1 MSVSKY
7 EFQSK
12 VVEKKPCAIVMEVE
26 VAPAQTDIELSN
38 VYQAIR
44 ATAKV
49 AGFRAGK
56 VPMDLVKKTYPDAA
70 RERLIEEVI
79 KKTVFSALEKENFAP
94 IDMPV
99 INTVDYEFGQTLKYV
114 FKAEC
119 QPEIKAQDYKGINI
133 NKEEFK
139 IGDTNINENIKV
151 MLDRNAKLIIS
162 KDETVKQDSFVIV
175 NYEGFCDGIAV
186 ENIKAKDHM
195 LDLGAENTLKG
206 FKDAL
211 VNAKKGDTKDVE
223 IEYPADYTNK
233 VLAGKKV
240 VFKTTIVELKE
251 KQLPELNDDFAKDMG
266 LENLEDLKIK
276 IKESMEQ
283 EEKRRQESEVERQIV
298 EHLLEKNKFEV
309 PESIVA
315 QQKEYLIKRMSDYMK
330 KQGADDEFIAK
341 QVEFSKDK
349 YLEEANKNVR
359 LSYILN
365 SIYSEEKLEV
375 TDQEIEAEKQKI
387 LDSNQARKEE
397 VEKYFTEYKANIS
410 ASLKEKKIFDFIINN
425 SKITKTEKDMPIT
438 ESK

>member
-175 NYEGFCDGIAV
+175 NYEGFCDGVAV

-195 LDLGAENTLKG
+195 LDLSAENTLKG

>member
-139 IGDTNINENIKV
+139 IGDTNINENIKM

-175 NYEGFCDGIAV
+175 NYEGFCDGVAV

-195 LDLGAENTLKG
+195 LDLSAENTLKG

>member
-56 VPMDLVKKTYPDAA
+56 VPMDLVKKTYPEAA

-139 IGDTNINENIKV
+139 IGDTNINENIKM

-175 NYEGFCDGIAV
+175 NYEGFCDGVAV

-206 FKDAL
+206 FKDTL
-211 VNAKKGDTKDVE
+211 INAQKGDTKDVE

-240 VFKTTIVELKE
+240 VFKTT
-251 KQLPELNDDFAKDMG
+251 
-266 LENLEDLKIK
+266 
-276 IKESMEQ
+276 
-283 EEKRRQESEVERQIV
+283 
-298 EHLLEKNKFEV
+298 
-309 PESIVA
+309 
-315 QQKEYLIKRMSDYMK
+315 
-330 KQGADDEFIAK
+330 
-341 QVEFSKDK
+341 
-349 YLEEANKNVR
+349 
-359 LSYILN
+359 
-365 SIYSEEKLEV
+365 
-375 TDQEIEAEKQKI
+375 
-387 LDSNQARKEE
+387 
-397 VEKYFTEYKANIS
+397 
-410 ASLKEKKIFDFIINN
+410 
-425 SKITKTEKDMPIT
+425 
-438 ESK
+438 

>member
-1 MSVSKY
+1 
-7 EFQSK
+7 
-12 VVEKKPCAIVMEVE
+12 VEKKPCAIVMEVE

-38 VYQAIR
+38 VCQAIR

-139 IGDTNINENIKV
+139 IGDTNINENIKM

-175 NYEGFCDGIAV
+175 NYEGFCDGVAV

-195 LDLGAENTLKG
+195 LDLSAENTLKG

>member
-56 VPMDLVKKTYPDAA
+56 VPMDLVKKTYPEAA

-139 IGDTNINENIKV
+139 IGDTNINENIKM

-175 NYEGFCDGIAV
+175 NYEGFCDGVAV

-195 LDLGAENTLKG
+195 LDLSAENTLKG

>member
-12 VVEKKPCAIVMEVE
+12 VVEKKTCAIVMEVE

-175 NYEGFCDGIAV
+175 NYEGFCDGVAV

-240 VFKTTIVELKE
+240 VFKTTIIELKE

-330 KQGADDEFIAK
+330 NQGANDEFIAK

-387 LDSNQARKEE
+387 LDSNQAKKEE

-425 SKITKTEKDMPIT
+425 AKITKTEKDMPIT

>member
-162 KDETVKQDSFVIV
+162 KDEIVKQNSFVIV
-175 NYEGFCDGIAV
+175 NYEGFCDGVAV

-206 FKDAL
+206 FKDTL
-211 VNAKKGDTKDVE
+211 INAQKGDTKDVE

-240 VFKTTIVELKE
+240 IFKTTIVELKE

>member
-175 NYEGFCDGIAV
+175 NYEGFCDGVAV

>member
-38 VYQAIR
+38 VYQAIQT
-44 ATAKV
+44 TAKV

-56 VPMDLVKKTYPDAA
+56 VPMDLVKKTYPEAA

-175 NYEGFCDGIAV
+175 NYEGFCDGVAV

-375 TDQEIEAEKQKI
+375 TDQEIETEKQKI

-397 VEKYFTEYKANIS
+397 VEKYFTEYKSNIS
-410 ASLKEKKIFDFIINN
+410 ASLKEKKIFDFILNN
-425 SKITKTEKDMPIT
+425 AKITKTEKDMPIT

>member
-1 MSVSKY
+1 MRELKILA
-7 EFQSK
+7 
-12 VVEKKPCAIVMEVE
+12 VVIFFTAVVYWGVE
-26 VAPAQTDIELSN
+26 PFAHSQMHPHVAPAD
-38 VYQAIR
+38 
-44 ATAKV
+44 
-49 AGFRAGK
+49 
-56 VPMDLVKKTYPDAA
+56 
-70 RERLIEEVI
+70 
-79 KKTVFSALEKENFAP
+79 FA
-94 IDMPV
+94 
-99 INTVDYEFGQTLKYV
+99 
-114 FKAEC
+114 FK
-119 QPEIKAQDYKGINI
+119 
-133 NKEEFK
+133 
-139 IGDTNINENIKV
+139 
-151 MLDRNAKLIIS
+151 
-162 KDETVKQDSFVIV
+162 
-175 NYEGFCDGIAV
+175 
-186 ENIKAKDHM
+186 
-195 LDLGAENTLKG
+195 DLG
-206 FKDAL
+206 

-365 SIYSEEKLEV
+365 SI
-375 TDQEIEAEKQKI
+375 
-387 LDSNQARKEE
+387 
-397 VEKYFTEYKANIS
+397 
-410 ASLKEKKIFDFIINN
+410 
-425 SKITKTEKDMPIT
+425 
-438 ESK
+438 

>member
-56 VPMDLVKKTYPDAA
+56 VPMDLVKKTYPEAA

-139 IGDTNINENIKV
+139 IGDTNINENIKM

-175 NYEGFCDGIAV
+175 NYEGFCDGVAV